1 MWQVILDHLLTLLCV
16 IVTPVL
22 LAMLQKFLK
31 TRNLPIQQDIME
43 RVVTDSIH
51 YAESAG
57 HAALKK
63 GDHLQGNEKLD
74 AAMSYVESETT
85 RLGLDKMAEG
95 ALTKVVEAQLS
106 KVKGYNGL
114 TLAPAVVVT
123 VETPAADAAANP
135 APTDPEAPK
144 A

>member
-1 MWQVILDHLLTLLCV
+1 MWQIVLDHLLTLLV
-16 IVTPVL
+16 VVVTPVL
-22 LAMLQKFLK
+22 LAMLNQFLK
-31 TRNLPIQQDIME
+31 TRNLPIKQDVME

-63 GDHLQGNEKLD
+63 GDHLQGNEKLE
-74 AAMSYVESETT
+74 AAMSYVDAETT

-114 TLAPAVVVT
+114 APAPEAPAVVVAPA
-123 VETPAADAAANP
+123 PAADPVA
-135 APTDPEAPK
+135 APK
-144 A
+144 V